1 MSACVKSGQ
10 RGKWENIYLKGRY
23 ENVEMDNG
31 NREDRGDIWREETR
45 GRTGVSKSEKRT

>member
-1 MSACVKSGQ
+1 MSAYVKSGQ

-31 NREDRGDIWREETR
+31 NQEDRGDMERRTR